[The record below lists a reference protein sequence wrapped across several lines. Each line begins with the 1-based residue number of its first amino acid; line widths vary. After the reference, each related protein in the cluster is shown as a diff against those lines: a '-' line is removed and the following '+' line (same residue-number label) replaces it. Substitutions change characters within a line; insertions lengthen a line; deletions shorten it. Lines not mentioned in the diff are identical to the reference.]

1 MMEVDSRL
9 THPSIATRILVY
21 QRRRHTRFEVIIV
34 LALRVSNAMR
44 ITHNNCDLVG
54 ISRSS
59 KVKMGHEAK
68 FNRLTMLPKSKL

>member
-1 MMEVDSRL
+1 MSLIIFSLVATNSTMMEVDSRL

-21 QRRRHTRFEVIIV
+21 QRRRQTLFEIV

-59 KVKMGHEAK
+59 KVRMRHEA
-68 FNRLTMLPKSKL
+68 N